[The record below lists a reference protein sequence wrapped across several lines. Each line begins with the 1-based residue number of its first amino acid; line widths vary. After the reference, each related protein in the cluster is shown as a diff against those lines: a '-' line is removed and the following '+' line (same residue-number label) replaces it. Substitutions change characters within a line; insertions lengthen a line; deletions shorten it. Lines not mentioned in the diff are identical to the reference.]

1 MEKIDLLID
10 RRDLS
15 SFSNGNELRLL
26 AQLGGIKSSAASID
40 RPADPEIAK
49 IRKKASVQAKQDN
62 ATASVVS
69 GLGGGG
75 LSDGVDGS
83 DWHDALHA
91 TGVPCFFD
99 NPVCYLLALIAF
111 LLFLLLI
118 TRE

>member
-1 MEKIDLLID
+1 MQQIDLLID

-15 SFSNGNELRLL
+15 NFSNGNELQLL
-26 AQLGGIKSSAASID
+26 AQLGGIKSSPASIE

-49 IRKKASVQAKQDN
+49 TRKKASVQAKQDN
-62 ATASVVS
+62 AV
-69 GLGGGG
+69 GGAITTNGNAPA
-75 LSDGVDGS
+75 LSTD
-83 DWHDALHA
+83 DWHQALHTA